1 MGKKENIKLF
11 LIEKGRINENE
22 AKIYKDELKIELR
35 NIKKVK
41 WKDNQKY
48 TIKLIKVK
56 SEKTRIK

>member
-22 AKIYKDELKIELR
+22 EKIYKDELKIELR

>member
-1 MGKKENIKLF
+1 MGKKNIKLF

-41 WKDNQKY
+41 WKDN
-48 TIKLIKVK
+48 
-56 SEKTRIK
+56 